1 MSEEMKEIRVSA
13 SAVRRS
19 LNELAIALACV
30 VLSGLLIFVTSRTS
44 AGAANFDKIIFG
56 ISCAAT
62 VWCGWLTV
70 KAVLSRKN
78 AKICYDDD
86 GFTQVSYN
94 KKVKKY
100 RYEDIARVTYIPERD
115 RADIEIKNGEKIP
128 LTLDLAG
135 ARDFY
140 HLLREKADGCGYAVM

>member
-56 ISCAAT
+56 ISCAAAL
-62 VWCGWLTV
+62 WCGWLTV

-78 AKICYDDD
+78 AKICYNDD

-100 RYEDIARVTYIPERD
+100 RYEDIARVTYCLLYTSD
-115 RADIEIKNGEKIP
+115 AADE
-128 LTLDLAG
+128 
-135 ARDFY
+135 
-140 HLLREKADGCGYAVM
+140 

>member
-1 MSEEMKEIRVSA
+1 M
-13 SAVRRS
+13 
-19 LNELAIALACV
+19 
-30 VLSGLLIFVTSRTS
+30 
-44 AGAANFDKIIFG
+44 
-56 ISCAAT
+56 
-62 VWCGWLTV
+62 
-70 KAVLSRKN
+70 LSRKN
-78 AKICYDDD
+78 AKICYNDN

-115 RADIEIKNGEKIP
+115 RADIEIKNGENIP

-140 HLLREKADGCGYAVM
+140 RLLREKADGCGYAVM